1 MRPTD
6 RWDDSHYYRG
16 RTATQS
22 LHLPPRPAAPA
33 RQPARFGDYA
43 VWVIALSTTIAFGT
57 GTYQTWQR
65 AGYACA
71 GHSDS
76 GTGVLPPFN
85 GQEVVR
91 FLLLGTDD
99 RTETGR
105 SDTMILASLY
115 PQTHRVVLLSIP
127 RDSRVRVPDHGVD
140 KINSA
145 YAHGGVTLVMETL
158 RSWPLLQ
165 PIQYYTQCDFRAFQK
180 IVDLL
185 GGVEVDV
192 EKDMRYTDRAQNL
205 SIRLRKG
212 PQRLR
217 GYDAMCYVRY
227 RGDRQADIGR
237 IERQQKFLRA
247 ALHELLRPSSLPKV
261 PAILTAIHAHT
272 KTNMGA
278 GQVLDL
284 ARVLPQ
290 IQPGGLLTGSLP
302 GEPRMIHGVSYWEL
316 DSVGSA
322 ELIRSLDA
330 QARATRTAQDQPDP
344 VVEVLNGCGAAGAAA
359 KVAEKL
365 AGRGFRVART
375 GNAESFDYAQSTIC
389 AYKSPSPLAEE
400 IRAVLQCGTIVRV
413 SRPTHDVEATVI
425 VGRDL
430 SKV

>member
-1 MRPTD
+1 MSPI
-6 RWDDSHYYRG
+6 
-16 RTATQS
+16 RTA
-22 LHLPPRPAAPA
+22 PPRH
-33 RQPARFGDYA
+33 QTGFGDYA
-43 VWVIALSTTIAFGT
+43 VWVIALSTIIAFGT

-71 GHSDS
+71 GHGDS
-76 GTGVLPPFN
+76 GSGILPPFG

-105 SDTMILASLY
+105 SDTMILASVY

-158 RSWPLLQ
+158 RNWPQVQ
-165 PIQYYTQCDFRAFQK
+165 PIQYYAQCDFRAFQK

-185 GGVEVDV
+185 GGVEIEV
-192 EKDMRYTDRAQNL
+192 EKDMRYTDRAQDL
-205 SIRLRKG
+205 YIRLRRG
-212 PQRLR
+212 HQRLK

-227 RGDRQADIGR
+227 RSDGQADIGR

-247 ALHELLRPSSLPKV
+247 ALRALLKPSSLPKV
-261 PAILTAIHAHT
+261 PAMLTAMRAHM
-272 KTNMGA
+272 KTNMGV

-290 IQPGGLLTGSLP
+290 VQAGDLLTGSLP
-302 GEPRMIHGVSYWEL
+302 GEPRMIRGISYWEL

-322 ELIRSLDA
+322 DLIRSLDA
-330 QARATRTAQDQPDP
+330 QARSAGSAQDRPDP
-344 VVEVLNGCGAAGAAA
+344 VVEVLNGCGEAGAAA

-365 AGRGFRVART
+365 TDRGFKVART
-375 GNAESFDYAQSTIC
+375 GNAASSDYSQSTIC
-389 AYKSPSPLAEE
+389 AYESPSALAEE
-400 IRAVLQCGTIVRV
+400 IRAVLQCGTIVCV
-413 SRPTHDVEATVI
+413 SRPAHDVEATVI

-430 SKV
+430 SKA